1 MKKLTIVLFMGITHL
16 GFAQIGVNTP
26 NPQAVSH
33 GWKKE

>member
-26 NPQAVSH
+26 NPKLFH
-33 GWKKE
+33 MDGKKE